1 MKLTKYPIIWRRDD
15 FSIKIYCS
23 IPNIATGI
31 LLQAGENK
39 FVIDPGDGILRD
51 LNSDLNAVS
60 ILSISDIFITHGH
73 HDHVGGVWSLLTYFR
88 VMRKKG
94 HLNIFYPNG
103 CVEIESIY
111 NAFIKVYANTIPYKI
126 NLKKITDQKSITS
139 KRVKIKPFKVIHK
152 ELLQDNLTKRV
163 VPSLGY
169 KFSFENQTICYGGDT
184 AYCDS
189 LASAAKGSD
198 LAIIEA
204 GNDHEDSDDM
214 HMSISEAKSI
224 GKTAKEYYLVHVP
237 E

>member
-1 MKLTKYPIIWRRDD
+1 MKLTKYPIVWRRDD

-51 LNSDLNAVS
+51 LNSDLSIES

-88 VMRKKG
+88 VMRKKSP
-94 HLNIFYPNG
+94 LNIFYPEG
-103 CVEIESIY
+103 CVEIESIH
-111 NAFIKVYANTIPYKI
+111 NAFITVYSNSIPYKI
-126 NLKKITDQKSITS
+126 KLKRIANQKVIRTS
-139 KRVKIKPFKVIHK
+139 DVKIKPFKVIHK
-152 ELLQDNLTKRV
+152 EILQDNISKRV

-169 KFSFENQTICYGGDT
+169 KFSFDNYTICYGGDT
-184 AYCDS
+184 AYCES
-189 LASAAKGSD
+189 LVDAAKGSD

-204 GNDHEDSDDM
+204 GNDQSDSDDM